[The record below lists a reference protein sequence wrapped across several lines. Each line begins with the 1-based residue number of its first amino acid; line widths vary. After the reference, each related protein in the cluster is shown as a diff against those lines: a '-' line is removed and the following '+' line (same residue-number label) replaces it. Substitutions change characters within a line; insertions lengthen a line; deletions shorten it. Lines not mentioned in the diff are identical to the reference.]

1 MARSENVP
9 VRSGEDESADLF
21 PGRDSD
27 ASFDRSDP
35 VNDRAW
41 GASEKYTPKEAT
53 SDLSIESVNQRAFRA
68 RRK

>member
-1 MARSENVP
+1 MSNEDVS

-27 ASFDRSDP
+27 AKFDRSDP
-35 VNDRAW
+35 VNDRTW
-41 GASEKYTPKEAT
+41 GSTEKYTPKKAT
-53 SDLSIESVNQRAFRA
+53 SDLSIESVNQRAFPA